1 MAFIDSSLVHNQIFC
16 PETGIFQ
23 DQGLQF
29 AGAAEELTEALIV
42 NPYNTEEMADCL
54 ATALRM
60 GRAERRRRHAS
71 LMDTVRRRDTFMW
84 CRDVLAALLYV
95 SATTGMGLVISSLTK
110 SQIAAMFA
118 TALLTMI
125 PATQYSGLIDPVSSL
140 QGAGAV
146 IGRIYPTTY
155 FVTIARGT
163 FSKALGF
170 ADLWAELVP
179 LLIAIPVLL
188 GAGAALLRK
197 QVN

>member
-1 MAFIDSSLVHNQIFC
+1 
-16 PETGIFQ
+16 
-23 DQGLQF
+23 
-29 AGAAEELTEALIV
+29 
-42 NPYNTEEMADCL
+42 
-54 ATALRM
+54 
-60 GRAERRRRHAS
+60 
-71 LMDTVRRRDTFMW
+71 
-84 CRDVLAALLYV
+84 
-95 SATTGMGLVISSLTK
+95 
-110 SQIAAMFA
+110 MFA
-118 TALLTMI
+118 MALLTMI

-188 GAGAALLRK
+188 VAGAALLRK